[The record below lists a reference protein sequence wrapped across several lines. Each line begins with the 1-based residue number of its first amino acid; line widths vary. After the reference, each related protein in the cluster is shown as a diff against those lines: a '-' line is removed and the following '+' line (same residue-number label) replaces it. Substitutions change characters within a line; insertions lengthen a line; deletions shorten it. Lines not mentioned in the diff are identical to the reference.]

1 MKSNKVGFII
11 TLVIALLFAIGGV
24 IVLLLPKP
32 YSPVTVSETVQASKS
47 GAYISIFGK
56 LKNETEEQ
64 VTVTFLEVDIDT
76 NGPKILAST
85 NEHIEIAAGD
95 EYDLNGF
102 AVESDG
108 YSPTRVTE
116 VKVRVDGVTYT
127 IYESTSTKTLGCII
141 LFAMAGVF
149 GICAIVMLV
158 GYSRGKKR
166 YAEISKT
173 LSSMEGNGVFLS
185 GAYGVK
191 GGAGKAAAKTAA
203 SVTVG
208 ALSALFFGFG
218 VYKVYGANTPKE
230 FVVTDNGLYVGAPAK
245 NGLNFSGMT
254 YFAKGTF
261 PDSVVTVKKRQ
272 VIMLN
277 NNTGE
282 SFVFDTQKDG
292 ITAQQLAERLQTLI
306 SAPAHEEQPA
316 QQDAQNAPSPFE
328 EFSEK
333 PSENENKEDK

>member
-1 MKSNKVGFII
+1 MKSNKAGFII
-11 TLVIALLFAIGGV
+11 ILVITVLFAIGGV
-24 IVLLLPKP
+24 VVALLPKP
-32 YSPVTVSETVQASKS
+32 YSPVTVSEAVQINKS
-47 GAYISIFGK
+47 GTEINIFGK

-64 VTVTFLEVDIDT
+64 VTVTFLEIDIDT
-76 NGPKILAST
+76 NGPVLLAQMS
-85 NEHIEIAAGD
+85 HPIEIAAGD

-102 AVESDG
+102 SVKSGG
-108 YSPTRVTE
+108 YSPKRVTE
-116 VKVRVDGVTYT
+116 VKVRVDGITYT

-141 LFAMAGVF
+141 LFAMAGLF
-149 GICAIVMLV
+149 AICAIVMLV

-166 YAEISKT
+166 YAEIT
-173 LSSMEGNGVFLS
+173 QALSSMEGNGVFLS

-230 FVVTDNGLYVGAPAK
+230 FVVTDNGLYVGAPLK
-245 NGLNFSGMT
+245 KGFNLSGMN

-261 PDSVVTVKKRQ
+261 PDSVVTVKKKQ

-282 SFVFDTQKDG
+282 SFVFNTQKDG
-292 ITAQQLAERLQTLI
+292 VTAQQLAERLQSLI
-306 SAPAHEEQPA
+306 SAPAHEELQPA
-316 QQDAQNAPSPFE
+316 QQDAPDAPSPFE
-328 EFSEK
+328 EFSE
-333 PSENENKEDK
+333 SDNKEKN